1 MIRRR
6 NWVHFMA
13 RRVFEGTVCGETFA
27 KQLLEKYK
35 NATNK
40 WGPQNDMQAFC
51 RMMVLRLQR
60 DPPNNLPGRYSRH
73 AAGSTMF
80 SADFKALLIICGVW
94 MGDEELCRSV
104 LSTMKGSIRSGILAE
119 LHDPL
124 MANFPKF
131 QQLLTDALCR
141 METVTDVWQC
151 LQRYLD
157 TDSQN
162 TQLFEWS
169 KAVLGEFLASTS
181 LMAAADAHTLVVLSA
196 RYGEDVHDA
205 WYVKLFSIT
214 YCPANLIKVSYLALS
229 DTLRKRGSRWHLP

>member
-6 NWVHFMA
+6 NRVHFMA
-13 RRVFEGTVCGETFA
+13 RRVFEGTVCGETLA

-80 SADFKALLIICGVW
+80 SADFKALLISCGVW

-131 QQLLTDALCR
+131 QTATDRCTLPNGDCDGR
-141 METVTDVWQC
+141 
-151 LQRYLD
+151 
-157 TDSQN
+157 
-162 TQLFEWS
+162 
-169 KAVLGEFLASTS
+169 LAM
-181 LMAAADAHTLVVLSA
+181 LATLPGHGQSEHSA
-196 RYGEDVHDA
+196 
-205 WYVKLFSIT
+205 F
-214 YCPANLIKVSYLALS
+214 
-229 DTLRKRGSRWHLP
+229 